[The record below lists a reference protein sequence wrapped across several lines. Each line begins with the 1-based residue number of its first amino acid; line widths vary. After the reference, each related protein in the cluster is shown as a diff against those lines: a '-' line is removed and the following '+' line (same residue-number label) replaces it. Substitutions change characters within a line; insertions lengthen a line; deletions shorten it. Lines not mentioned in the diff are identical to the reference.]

1 MASDSVTLT
10 LSKNEAIVLFEW
22 LAAAA
27 IDDAGTPFR
36 CPAEEIAVF
45 RIQGQLESA
54 LTEPFLTSDRYLIP
68 NRD

>member
-22 LAAAA
+22 LAA